1 MLLNCWRRLLRV
13 PWAARSNQSILK
25 EIKPVNPKGNQS
37 WIFFRRTDAEAEAL
51 ILWLRDAKCW
61 HIGKDW
67 FWESLK
73 AGEEGDNRGQNG
85 WTASLSQWT
94 WVWASSGRWWR
105 TGKPG
110 MLQSMGWQSRTW
122 LIDWTTT
129 YTTHTHTASFS
140 GSYPFSL
147 TLNTWRSNG
156 ILDISLF
163 VKYLSLYLYVSG
175 IWECFMMC
183 LPAQRGVIASHVGY
197 FKLPILI

>member
-73 AGEEGDNRGQNG
+73 AGEEGDSRGQNG
-85 WTASLSQWT
+85 WTASLTQWT

-122 LIDWTTT
+122 LSDWTTT
-129 YTTHTHTASFS
+129 KGKIDVDLGNDVLDLTTKSIWNKGKNKQIGIH
-140 GSYPFSL
+140 PFMF
-147 TLNTWRSNG
+147 NWC
-156 ILDISLF
+156 ILGFL
-163 VKYLSLYLYVSG
+163 
-175 IWECFMMC
+175 
-183 LPAQRGVIASHVGY
+183 
-197 FKLPILI
+197 